1 MALIDMITD
10 LTSFDYNKVGKT
22 REKISLKSRYDGSNL
37 PENENPLVSSLE
49 NQDIKGQHKKF
60 GGNKALRT
68 EPQLGFDQ
76 PFIIKEI
83 GDKYDS
89 LGFDDGIFRGGAAL
103 NLIRVAEDT
112 IIKSK

>member
-49 NQDIKGQHKKF
+49 NQDITV
-60 GGNKALRT
+60 L
-68 EPQLGFDQ
+68 
-76 PFIIKEI
+76 
-83 GDKYDS
+83 
-89 LGFDDGIFRGGAAL
+89 
-103 NLIRVAEDT
+103 
-112 IIKSK
+112 